1 MSGMLF
7 ARMRRFV
14 SHLFFTSCF
23 FKFELNIVSDHFLRS
38 FSFSKKKKLSVNWSF
53 PIHFLIWVFT
63 NLSNDGINL
72 CLCSWIIFISYYENS
87 LLG

>member
-1 MSGMLF
+1 LNWILF
-7 ARMRRFV
+7 LITSFV
-14 SHLFFTSCF
+14 PFLFQ
-23 FKFELNIVSDHFLRS
+23 KQ
-38 FSFSKKKKLSVNWSF
+38 KLSVNWSF

>member
-38 FSFSKKKKLSVNWSF
+38 FSFSKKKKTKCELELPNSF
-53 PIHFLIWVFT
+53 LNMGLHQFV
-63 NLSNDGINL
+63 
-72 CLCSWIIFISYYENS
+72 
-87 LLG
+87 